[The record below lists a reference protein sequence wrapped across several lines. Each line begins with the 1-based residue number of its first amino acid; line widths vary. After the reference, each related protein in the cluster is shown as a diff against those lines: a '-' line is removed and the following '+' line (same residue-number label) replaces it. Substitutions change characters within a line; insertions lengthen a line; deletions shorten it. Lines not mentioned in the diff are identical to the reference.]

1 MKKIIILLGVPGS
14 GKGTQAK
21 RLAARSG
28 FAHISTGELLR
39 ALEADTSADS
49 HDRQKLA
56 DMKAGKLV
64 PDELIYKLAFREI
77 KKNLEMGKGVVLD
90 GAIRSL
96 AQAAAYEE
104 FFEVQGW
111 EQEVIAIEIAIS
123 DEEIMNRMESRI
135 ASGHARADDTREV
148 MRARIAAQG
157 NQSLRTIAQFYQERG
172 VLKRVNGEKSVDE
185 VEEEIRQTSENKS
198 T

>member
-1 MKKIIILLGVPGS
+1 MPPMKKIIILLGVPGS

-77 KKNLEMGKGVVLD
+77 KK
-90 GAIRSL
+90 I
-96 AQAAAYEE
+96 
-104 FFEVQGW
+104 
-111 EQEVIAIEIAIS
+111 
-123 DEEIMNRMESRI
+123 
-135 ASGHARADDTREV
+135 
-148 MRARIAAQG
+148 
-157 NQSLRTIAQFYQERG
+157 
-172 VLKRVNGEKSVDE
+172 
-185 VEEEIRQTSENKS
+185 
-198 T
+198 